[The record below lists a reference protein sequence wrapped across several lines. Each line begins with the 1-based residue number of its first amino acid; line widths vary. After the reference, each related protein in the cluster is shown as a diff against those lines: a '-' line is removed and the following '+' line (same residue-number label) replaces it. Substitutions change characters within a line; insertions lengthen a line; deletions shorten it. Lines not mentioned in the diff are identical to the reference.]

1 MGRIVA
7 QDNKRVL
14 IIPNS
19 TQLDPPSNS
28 RGFSRGSNSTP
39 SEKEKGVGND

>member
-14 IIPNS
+14 FIPNS
-19 TQLDPPSNS
+19 TQLETPSNS
-28 RGFSRGSNSTP
+28 RGFSRGSNSTIL
-39 SEKEKGVGND
+39 EKEGGKK

>member
-14 IIPNS
+14 IIPNLV
-19 TQLDPPSNS
+19 QLETPSNS
-28 RGFSRGSNSTP
+28 RGFTNHH
-39 SEKEKGVGND
+39 EKDGGE